1 MTEEYIITKINIQGY
16 KQVQGYKQDSPK
28 TYSSPMIDRPSTHG
42 YYRTDGTYVRPHYC
56 SRPRS

>member
-1 MTEEYIITKINIQGY
+1 MTEEYIITKINI
-16 KQVQGYKQDSPK
+16 QGYKQDSPK

-56 SRPRS
+56 SRPR